1 MYLGLGLRLGGL
13 SAGPVYDADA
23 LAYFATAGIT
33 NADNKKTINSFV
45 VGMKNLGYWSNMVCW
60 PLRSTQNAG
69 TGLTAYSLG
78 GLATF
83 NGTLTSPSGPTWG
96 TNGIIFDG
104 TNDGIDLPSG
114 SLGTGN
120 TATSILAFLQPTG
133 SSLAVIVGSGAI
145 AGAASNYY
153 HLKARGSGGDDFAT
167 MAFTDSSIATGD
179 TTFKSLFQ
187 GNTTLGFKGKNGGT
201 VTSFSLNN
209 ALNKVGDNSA
219 IGYFPLN
226 PQYFTGTISAIVRIN
241 ATPSTQLNSDVYS
254 LYKTTLGTGLGL
266 P

>member
-1 MYLGLGLRLGGL
+1 MMIKGGIRIGGL
-13 SAGPVYDADA
+13 TAGPVYDADA

-45 VGMKNLGYWSNMVCW
+45 VGMKNLGYWSNMVSW
-60 PLRSTQNAG
+60 PLRSSQNAG

-78 GLATF
+78 GLATL

-96 TNGIIFDG
+96 TDGIIFDG
-104 TNDGIDLPSG
+104 VNDAIDLPNG

-120 TATSILAFLQPTG
+120 TATSILAFFKPTG
-133 SSLAVIVGSGAI
+133 ATLSVVVGSGELFNQ
-145 AGAASNYY
+145 STNLY
-153 HLKARGSGGDDFAT
+153 HLKARGSGGDDSAT
-167 MAFTDSSIATGD
+167 MAFTDGPIAAGD

-201 VTSFSLNN
+201 VTSFVLNF
-209 ALNKVGDNSA
+209 ALNKVAVNSA
-219 IGYFPLN
+219 IGYYPIN
-226 PQYFTGTISAIVRIN
+226 PQYFTGTISAIVRIS

-254 LYKTTLGTGLGL
+254 LYKTTLGDGLGL